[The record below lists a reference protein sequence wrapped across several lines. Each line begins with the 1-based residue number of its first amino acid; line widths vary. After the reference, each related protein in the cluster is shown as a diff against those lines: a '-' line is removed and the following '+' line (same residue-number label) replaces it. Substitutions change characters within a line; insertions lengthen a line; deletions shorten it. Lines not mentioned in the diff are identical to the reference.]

1 MAKTLV
7 LYALHEFNERVR
19 SFLQSCI
26 FQDEN
31 IDFIVIANNK
41 NIVLDVPGYARTL
54 HRDNIGYDFGAWSDA
69 LLTDHLYEKYHH
81 FIFVNSSV
89 IGPFVPPYFE
99 GRWTD
104 IYLNGLRNNV
114 KLFGSTINTCG
125 KPLTLTH
132 VQSYIFTM
140 DKTTLEFLIDSNI
153 FSTKYVTNFQDCIFQ
168 KEVLMSRKVIENN
181 WNIGSLQPCYKDVDF
196 TFRRKSPEDC
206 NIECLFLDDI
216 MYQEFRN
223 SIWNEYELV
232 FIKGNRV
239 AVSKGGK

>member
-1 MAKTLV
+1 MAKTVV
-7 LYALHEFNERVR
+7 LYAFHEYNERVR
-19 SFLQSCI
+19 SFLNDCI
-26 FQDEN
+26 FEDEG
-31 IDFIVIANNK
+31 IDFMVIANNK
-41 NIVLDVPGYARTL
+41 NIVLDVPGYVRTL
-54 HRDNIGYDFGAWSDA
+54 HRENIGFDFGAWSDA
-69 LLTDHLYEKYHH
+69 IFTYHLYEEYNH

-89 IGPFVPPYFE
+89 IGPFVPSYYE

-104 IYLNGLRNNV
+104 VYLNGLKNNV

-125 KPLTLTH
+125 KPLTVSH
-132 VQSYIFTM
+132 VQSYIFAM
-140 DKTTLEFLIDSNI
+140 DKTTLDFLINCDI
-153 FSTKYVTNFQDCIFQ
+153 FSLKYETNFQDCIFQ

-196 TFRRKSPEDC
+196 TFRSKSPEDC
-206 NIECLFLDDI
+206 NIESLFLDDI

-239 AVSKGGK
+239 AVCKGVK